1 MSNRKRYPGMGGV
14 TGLSAAMV
22 DVLLTGDSE
31 IDPFLMFVVTAE
43 QIEAAWRAAPRRSE
57 AAWPDSEGT
66 RCSPLTAGC
75 SRSCSLR

>member
-1 MSNRKRYPGMGGV
+1 MGGV

-43 QIEAAWRAAPRRSE
+43 QIEAAWRLYGPQLRAEAKRRGLTVRE
-57 AAWPDSEGT
+57 PDA
-66 RCSPLTAGC
+66 RP
-75 SRSCSLR
+75 